1 MEKKN
6 CLYEISIL
14 FKKSRHFKPRYFWVL
29 SSNIE
34 KAINEVK
41 ELLKR
46 EKIAKEYKI
55 IEVKEVSKEYNCLKT
70 LMELIC
76 QKNTIT

>member
-1 MEKKN
+1 MGKKN

-14 FKKSRHFKPRYFWVL
+14 FKKSRYFKPRYFWVL

-34 KAINEVK
+34 KAISEVK

-46 EKIAKEYKI
+46 EKVAKEYKI
-55 IEVKEVSKEYNCLKT
+55 IEAKEISKEYNCLKA

-76 QKNTIT
+76 RNI